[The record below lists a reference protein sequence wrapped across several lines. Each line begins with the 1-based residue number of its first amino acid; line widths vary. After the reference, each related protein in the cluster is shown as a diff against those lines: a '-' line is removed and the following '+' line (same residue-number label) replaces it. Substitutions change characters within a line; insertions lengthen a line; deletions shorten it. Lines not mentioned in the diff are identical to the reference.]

1 MRQLD
6 ILCGILG
13 AVVVLSVATQTHS
26 EQTAAAALTRIAFG
40 SCSEHNADQP
50 LWEPIVATD
59 PDLWIWTGDIVYA
72 GTEDM
77 DLMRA
82 IYSLQAARPDYA
94 RLVATCPVIGT
105 WDDNDYGVNDG
116 GLEYPQR
123 QRSQKLLLDF
133 LDVDDDD
140 PRRQR
145 AGVYR
150 THVYGPPGQRVK
162 VILLDTRYHRQEPGK
177 DTEILGAQQR
187 AWLEA
192 KLAGSDAQVHLIV
205 SSIQVIPEEHKY
217 EKWANFP
224 RARQRLF
231 DLIRRT
237 RAQGVVFVSGDRHIA
252 EISRLD
258 ADAVG
263 YPLYDITSSGMTNS
277 WRSFRGEPNRHR
289 LGEVYHDLHFGLIE
303 FDWSVSPPML
313 EMQIRD
319 RHNEIQL
326 RQRVSLSVLSP
337 R

>member
-6 ILCGILG
+6 IFRGILG

-133 LDVDDDD
+133 LDDDD

-145 AGVYR
+145 AGVYS

-192 KLAGSDAQVHLIV
+192 ELAGSDAQVHLIV

-252 EISRLD
+252 EIFRLD